1 MSMAD
6 SIVTKSE
13 REMMKHAQVAMIT
26 GAASGIGQAVARQLA
41 TQGYILHLVD
51 LNAEALQQLQL
62 ELTTQTQV
70 YMYVGN
76 VSDATFIADVV
87 DTISSYGQGLDCAL
101 NNAGMTSAAASIDEL
116 QLDVWQ
122 QVLDVN
128 LNSVF
133 YCLKYQIQLMK
144 QHGRG
149 GSIVNTSSM
158 LGLIATR
165 HRAAYVATK
174 HAVTGLSKAA
184 ALDGAEHQI
193 RVNSIHPGYI
203 ETPLIAHLDAQVLAA
218 KHPVGRLGRS
228 EEVANLV
235 GFLLSKQSQF
245 VTGAQYVIDG
255 GYSIQ

>member
-1 MSMAD
+1 MSMVGY
-6 SIVTKSE
+6 IVTKSE
-13 REMMKHAQVAMIT
+13 NNMNEKIQVAMIT

-41 TQGYILHLVD
+41 TQGYILHLLDV
-51 LNAEALQQLQL
+51 NAEALQQLQL
-62 ELTTQTQV
+62 ELSTQTQV
-70 YMYVGN
+70 YLYVGD
-76 VSDATFIADVV
+76 VSDAIFIADVLAKIG
-87 DTISSYGQGLDCAL
+87 DYGQGLACAF
-101 NNAGMTSAAASIDEL
+101 NNAGITSAAASIDALE
-116 QLDVWQ
+116 LDVWQ
-122 QVLDVN
+122 QMMNVN

-133 YCLKYQIQLMK
+133 YCLKYQMQLMK
-144 QHGRG
+144 QHGCG

-158 LGLIATR
+158 LGLIATK

-174 HAVTGLSKAA
+174 HAVTGLTKAA

-203 ETPLIAHLDAQVLAA
+203 ETPLIAHLDLQSLAA
-218 KHPVGRLGRS
+218 KHPAGRLGTS

-235 GFLLSKQSQF
+235 CFLLSKQSQF